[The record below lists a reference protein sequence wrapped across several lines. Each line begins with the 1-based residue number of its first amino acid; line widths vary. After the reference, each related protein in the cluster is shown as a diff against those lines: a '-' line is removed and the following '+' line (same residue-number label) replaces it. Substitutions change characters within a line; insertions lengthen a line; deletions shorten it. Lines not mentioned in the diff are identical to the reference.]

1 MKPLRIGL
9 TGGIASGKT
18 SAQRYFE
25 NLGVKSIDHD
35 LIARQI
41 VEPGQLGLTQLV
53 AQFGDSILTQDKTLD
68 RQKLKALIFK
78 DQSLKVRVEQILHP
92 LVFQESEALMQRY
105 HAEPYVL
112 IVSPLLIESGS
123 AKSMDKLIVVDIPQ
137 EEQLRRLLAR
147 DGMSEELAL
156 AIIGAQATQD
166 ERHAA
171 ADILLSNAGDL
182 TALEAEVAKAHHI
195 ILQYHSSLV

>member
-41 VEPGQLGLTQLV
+41 VEPGQLGLTQLT
-53 AQFGDSILTQDKTLD
+53 AQFSDSILTQDKTLD

-78 DQSLKVRVEQILHP
+78 DHSLKTQVEQILHP
-92 LVFQESEALMQRY
+92 LVFKESEALMQLY
-105 HAEPYVL
+105 STEPYVL

-123 AKSMDKLIVVDIPQ
+123 AATMDKLIVIDIPRD
-137 EEQLRRLLAR
+137 EQLQRLLAR

-156 AIIGAQATQD
+156 SIIGSQASQE
-166 ERHAA
+166 ERHKA
-171 ADILLSNAGDL
+171 ADILISNASDL
-182 TALEAEVAKAHHI
+182 TALQAEVVKAHQI
-195 ILQYHSSLV
+195 ILNYHSSLV